1 MIMIALTGA
10 HPSRFDTEGRIFK
23 KDKYKTK
30 GKPMKGYDSGYGS
43 SYGSGYNSGTYG
55 SYEGHGVTLI
65 SCKSINNVT
74 ITMFFFSNQG
84 ILLTCNHLKI
94 LEAN

>member
-10 HPSRFDTEGRIFK
+10 ASPYGTEGRTFK

-43 SYGSGYNSGTYG
+43 SYGSSYGSGYNTGSYG
-55 SYEGHGVTLI
+55 SYEGHGVTPI
-65 SCKSINNVT
+65 Q
-74 ITMFFFSNQG
+74 FS
-84 ILLTCNHLKI
+84 
-94 LEAN
+94 